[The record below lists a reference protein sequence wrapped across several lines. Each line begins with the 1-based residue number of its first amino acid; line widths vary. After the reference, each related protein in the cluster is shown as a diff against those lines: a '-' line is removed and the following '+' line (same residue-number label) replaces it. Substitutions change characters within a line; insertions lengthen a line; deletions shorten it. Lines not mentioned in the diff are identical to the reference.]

1 MICNNVLDM
10 RNTLYR
16 TNLKTEEDLK
26 EKRYEEKY

>member
-16 TNLKTEEDLK
+16 TNLKTEDLK